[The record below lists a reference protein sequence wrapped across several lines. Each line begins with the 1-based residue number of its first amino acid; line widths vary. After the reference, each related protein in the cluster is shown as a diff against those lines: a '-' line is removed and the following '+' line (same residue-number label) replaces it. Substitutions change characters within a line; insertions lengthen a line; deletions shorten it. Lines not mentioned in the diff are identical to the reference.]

1 MESVYQ
7 IGYFPRHGSLRGVG
21 SSRWKNIVAPGQRR
35 RPETSVFR
43 DWIALFEYSR
53 IEKCS
58 ISAGKKWLDTFNS
71 CFLLFRFKHVISPV
85 YEGSFK
91 KHPCIILSI
100 NSTAFISIFEFHIYY
115 SNLPEIFFQAECTY
129 IENRSQALL
138 ILLITFLIFYEIYV
152 WIFSTL
158 TLFS

>member
-1 MESVYQ
+1 MHISITISGIFIVTSYDVCEKTAFGHVRTVKPESVYQ

-85 YEGSFK
+85 CEGSFK
-91 KHPCIILSI
+91 KHP
-100 NSTAFISIFEFHIYY
+100 A
-115 SNLPEIFFQAECTY
+115 
-129 IENRSQALL
+129 
-138 ILLITFLIFYEIYV
+138 
-152 WIFSTL
+152 
-158 TLFS
+158 